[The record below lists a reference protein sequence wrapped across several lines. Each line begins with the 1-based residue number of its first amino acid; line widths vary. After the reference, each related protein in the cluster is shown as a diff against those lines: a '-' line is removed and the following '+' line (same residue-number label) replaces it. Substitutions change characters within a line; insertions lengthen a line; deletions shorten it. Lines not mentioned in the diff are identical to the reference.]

1 MGLLNIIMTGCWN
14 KGGEAG
20 NAFHMTI
27 MKDEVGKLKRV
38 VFIVIY
44 EIWFS

>member
-27 MKDEVGKLKRV
+27 MKDEVGKIEESR
-38 VFIVIY
+38 FHSYI
-44 EIWFS
+44 